1 MIDKILADLIASV
14 AGARAAVLLDGDGEY
29 IAQAGDATIDVR
41 LIGAWK
47 EIQLDRIK
55 DIAGRLGLGK
65 VRAVLFSVSE
75 GNELVVP
82 VMDDYCLLL
91 FMSPY
96 ANIREAISK
105 AGDATEQLVQDMV

>member
-1 MIDKILADLIASV
+1 MIDKILKDLIVSV

-55 DIAGRLGLGK
+55 DIAVRLSLGK
-65 VRAVLFSVSE
+65 VRAVLFSVDE

-96 ANIREAISK
+96 ANILEALSK
-105 AGDATEQLVQDMV
+105 SGSAAEQLIKDMV